1 MAYSKGCMKKD
12 CSTRILFP
20 EKNKNFKTF
29 SDKPRLRELIAS
41 TKEIARGIILTELK
55 DTREELESTQ

>member
-41 TKEIARGIILTELK
+41 TKEIARGII
-55 DTREELESTQ
+55 